1 MKIPVGKHG
10 VEMCHRKKCAFR
22 RSVLLTPLL
31 HICQMMKENNSFL
44 LWIHVLHESAAQLG
58 IGVLPS
64 LNLVRGPFRSVV
76 AHMFSNCPM
85 VGNYPKA
92 SIR

>member
-1 MKIPVGKHG
+1 MNGRGIGRGSGRGRARWKSRERGREWDREREGEI
-10 VEMCHRKKCAFR
+10 
-22 RSVLLTPLL
+22 
-31 HICQMMKENNSFL
+31 

-64 LNLVRGPFRSVV
+64 LTLVRGPFRSVV